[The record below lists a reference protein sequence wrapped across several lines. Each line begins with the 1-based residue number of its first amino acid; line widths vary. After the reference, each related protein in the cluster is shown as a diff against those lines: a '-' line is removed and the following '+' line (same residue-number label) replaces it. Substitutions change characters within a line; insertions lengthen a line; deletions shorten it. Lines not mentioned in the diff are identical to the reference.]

1 MKKPQRFLRV
11 CGVSGLL
18 IGLLAATVAPA
29 SAVPDEETDDTDDEP
44 MRFWKT
50 EAWRGGLRIG
60 WIYPWV
66 GNGDTD
72 EESSPTGLE
81 RGPQVAGEKY
91 SSRFGLPGLL
101 WASAHL
107 FFLTSLLSLESRG
120 KAIEVGDHKWAVS
133 NNPMDAAYR
142 SAMNEPF
149 SEVTKELQEL
159 LSRRL
164 TAVMAGVKDGKTI
177 ARWAAGETPD
187 IRGGEDKERRLRTAY
202 QILHFLLA
210 TSDTPLVVKAWFMGL
225 NPQLGDVSPAE
236 AIREDRLKEAIEA
249 ARAFA
254 AGG

>member
-1 MKKPQRFLRV
+1 
-11 CGVSGLL
+11 
-18 IGLLAATVAPA
+18 
-29 SAVPDEETDDTDDEP
+29 
-44 MRFWKT
+44 
-50 EAWRGGLRIG
+50 
-60 WIYPWV
+60 
-66 GNGDTD
+66 
-72 EESSPTGLE
+72 
-81 RGPQVAGEKY
+81 
-91 SSRFGLPGLL
+91 
-101 WASAHL
+101 
-107 FFLTSLLSLESRG
+107 
-120 KAIEVGDHKWAVS
+120 
-133 NNPMDAAYR
+133 MDAAYR

-210 TSDTPLVVKAWFMGL
+210 TSDTPLVAKAWFMGL